1 MELKSISPN
10 EKSNPLAMKWCCR
23 LSSIHLKRISL
34 LIQYPHST
42 NYPHNKRKNLECP
55 TNINLSKHNILV
67 AHEGLHCFCWDS
79 VVITIKPKALRVIQ
93 TVINTYICTH
103 EFIYILRLSIAH
115 VYVAHQKKLLNNSR
129 DRWRYTSWL
138 MVYS

>member
-10 EKSNPLAMKWCCR
+10 EKFNLLAIKWCCM
-23 LSSIHLKRISL
+23 LSSIHLTRMS
-34 LIQYPHST
+34 QT
-42 NYPHNKRKNLECP
+42 NCPHNKRKNLECP
-55 TNINLSKHNILV
+55 TNIYLSKHNILV
-67 AHEGLHCFCWDS
+67 AHDVLHCFCWDG

-103 EFIYILRLSIAH
+103 KFIYILRLSIAH
-115 VYVAHQKKLLNNSR
+115 VYVAHQKKLLNNSS